1 VLALGFGTGAPQRA
15 RTSGWVILAAALAL
29 ALVLCSV
36 PARAADPITP
46 LRDIHR
52 GLHCTAR
59 TVVQGT
65 TISSF
70 DVDVIDVVAAAD
82 GEDAR
87 ILVRVSGPAVAGTG
101 IGEGFSGSP
110 VYCPNAQGQIGNAGA
125 ISETVGQYGEDVG
138 LVTPIEQMLGLPVL
152 PPSSVRTAPRLL
164 RTARP
169 LAAPLVVAG
178 LAPSLARLVE
188 RSARLLRRPV
198 VVAPAGPLGSFPP
211 QPLIP
216 GASLSVL
223 LSSGAV
229 TAGAIGT
236 VTYRNGPTIYAFGH
250 PLDGAGRRA
259 LPLGDAYVFTVIGNP
274 LDTAEATSYK
284 LAAPSHVLGT
294 LTDDGLDGVVGL
306 AGSLPPTIPVIVT
319 VRDRDLH
326 RTLRQQTDAA
336 DETDVGN
343 PAGISALDQVA
354 PAAIAQAIATAF
366 NGAPAR
372 ETGQLCLHIHVR
384 ELHGRMLR
392 FCKRYV
398 INGGAVDP
406 DFPAPLAMAMANDV
420 SAALAMVEG
429 ARYARLHVTAV
440 MARVTIARGL
450 RFATIRGA
458 RGPRTVRPGHT
469 ARVAL
474 RVRIFQGPM
483 KTLRFRLLIPP
494 DVPSGVQDIRFT
506 GTPLDGDGGDGP
518 GGGFIAALLGISD
531 SSGPDQPQDAQ
542 SGAEL
547 LAAVDSMGGYDG
559 VTAKLDGERWHA
571 YRSGRFRLDGSATL
585 TVRVVRRHHHRHRRH
600 HGGGLGIARRRLAA
614 RG

>member
-1 VLALGFGTGAPQRA
+1 VLALGFGTGAPGRA
-15 RTSGWVILAAALAL
+15 RTRGWLILPVVLIAALWSA
-29 ALVLCSV
+29 

-46 LRDIHR
+46 LRDVHR

-59 TVVQGT
+59 SVVQGT

-70 DVDVIDVVAAAD
+70 DVDVIDVLAAAD

-152 PPSSVRTAPRLL
+152 PPSGARSAPRLL
-164 RTARP
+164 RSARP
-169 LAAPLVVAG
+169 LATPLVVSG
-178 LAPSLARLVE
+178 LTPSLAN
-188 RSARLLRRPV
+188 LLRRDARRLGRSV
-198 VVAPAGPLGSFPP
+198 ITAPAGPLGSFAP
-211 QPLIP
+211 QPLVP

-250 PLDGAGRRA
+250 PLDGAGRRS

-274 LDTAEATSYK
+274 LDTEEALSYK
-284 LAAPSHVLGT
+284 LAAPGHVLGT
-294 LTDDGLDGVVGL
+294 LTDDGLDGVVGV
-306 AGSLPPTIPVIVT
+306 AGAPAPTIPVKVT

-326 RTLRQQTDAA
+326 RTIFQRTDVA
-336 DETDVGN
+336 DETGVGT
-343 PAGISALDQVA
+343 PDGSSALSMVA
-354 PAAIAQAIATAF
+354 PAAVAQAIATAF

-372 ETGQLCLHIHVR
+372 ETGQLCLHVQVR
-384 ELHGRMLR
+384 ELHGKLLH

-398 INGGAVDP
+398 MNGGATGP
-406 DFPAPLAMAMANDV
+406 DFPPPLAMAIGSDVSDAISQIDAARFAPLHVTDV
-420 SAALAMVEG
+420 SA
-429 ARYARLHVTAV
+429 Y
-440 MARVTIARGL
+440 VTIARGL
-450 RFATIRGA
+450 RLATILAA

-469 ARVAL
+469 ARIAL
-474 RVRIFQGPM
+474 RVRIYQGPL

-494 DVPSGVQDIRFT
+494 DAPSGGHDIRLI
-506 GTPLDGDGGDGP
+506 GTPADGDGGDGP
-518 GGGFIAALLGISD
+518 GILIRLILGGD
-531 SSGPDQPQDAQ
+531 SGNGPQDPQ
-542 SGAEL
+542 SPGEL
-547 LAAVDSMGGYDG
+547 LASIDSMGGYDG
-559 VTAKLDGERWHA
+559 VIAKLGGDRWPA
-571 YRSGRFRLDGSATL
+571 YRSGRLRLDGQATL
-585 TVRVVRRHHHRHRRH
+585 TVRVVRRHRHRQ
-600 HGGGLGIARRRLAA
+600 RRGR
-614 RG
+614 RGVPPPVVAVPVPPPFPGD